1 MASGERPAAVGT
13 CEQCGAPVGAGD
25 TFCGN
30 CGAFLEWDGDADPAE
45 RADPAKRSDMAQRAD
60 PAERADMA
68 QRADPAERADMDK
81 RAEVPPDTPATA
93 PDHADDLA
101 ADLAADQPG
110 AVLPGRPVAPRLHV
124 RRFEGEPPP
133 APDDVVCGQCG
144 APNPAQRRFCR
155 RCGQPLADQQPAGKL
170 PWWRRLLQWLRSR
183 RGTRQRPRRR
193 FPPLLELL
201 LKVLVGAAL
210 LLALIYGA
218 SRVVPPA
225 VDAARDRLTKP
236 TPVNPV
242 QVTASSE
249 APGHQAELATDGKS
263 NRFWSPAPR
272 TPAAGQHVEMAFA
285 RPFRLRHLI
294 VHSGSSPRQ
303 DEFLRQARPADLDVR
318 VVTSD
323 QRVVHRRLRLE
334 DRPGEQLIDWTVG
347 DVARIRFT
355 IASAYGTGRGKLVSL
370 GEVEFFGRT

>member
-1 MASGERPAAVGT
+1 MAGGDRPAAVGT
-13 CEQCGAPVGAGD
+13 CAQCGTPFSAGD

-30 CGAFLEWDGDADPAE
+30 CGAFLEWDGDAAEPDAQPAPE
-45 RADPAKRSDMAQRAD
+45 PVPDAS
-60 PAERADMA
+60 
-68 QRADPAERADMDK
+68 
-81 RAEVPPDTPATA
+81 AEVEGPPRSPAPAPPPA
-93 PDHADDLA
+93 PDVAVG
-101 ADLAADQPG
+101 QPG
-110 AVLPGRPVAPRLHV
+110 AVLPGRPVAPRPQV
-124 RRFEGEPPP
+124 RRFEGESPP
-133 APDDVVCGQCG
+133 APDDVVCRQCG
-144 APNPAQRRFCR
+144 TPNPAQRRFCR
-155 RCGQPLADQQPAGKL
+155 RCGQPLAEQQPGGKL

-183 RGTRQRPRRR
+183 RDGRQRPRRSL
-193 FPPLLELL
+193 PPLLELL
-201 LKVLVGAAL
+201 LKALVGAAL
-210 LLALIYGA
+210 LVALGYGA
-218 SRVVPPA
+218 LRAGPPA
-225 VDAARDRLTKP
+225 VDAVRDRLTKP

-249 APGHQAELATDGKS
+249 APGHQAGLATDGKS
-263 NRFWSPAPR
+263 NRFWSPTPR
-272 TPAAGQHVEMAFA
+272 RPATGQHVEMAFA

-294 VHSGSSPRQ
+294 MHSGSSPRQ

-318 VVTSD
+318 VVTGD